1 MKGDKSPLSDP
12 LAAARTQSA
21 TPVEPVPQT
30 RSDLV
35 DGLVSVIMP
44 VFNAEKTLTRAVAS
58 VQAQDYPD
66 WELVLIE
73 DGSSD
78 GSADLCADLA
88 AADPRIRVLRQ
99 SRNSGAAAAR
109 NAGLAQ
115 ARGRYIAFLDA
126 DDEWL
131 PEKLTSQL
139 SFMEASGASFSY
151 TGFWRQR
158 GAQRRQVRVPAAVDR
173 AQLLKG
179 NVIGCLT
186 ALYDRAH
193 FGTVEMPDLRMRQ
206 DFALWLKL
214 LEQGGRAHGLDR
226 PLAIHHV
233 QPDSLS
239 APKGRAIRATWQ
251 MYRTH
256 LGFSPA
262 RAGWYL
268 SNHLLRRLLRG

>member
-1 MKGDKSPLSDP
+1 M
-12 LAAARTQSA
+12 
-21 TPVEPVPQT
+21 
-30 RSDLV
+30 

-44 VFNAEKTLTRAVAS
+44 VFNAEETLQRAVAS

-66 WELVLIE
+66 WEVILIE

-88 AADPRIRVLRQ
+88 AADPRIQVLHQ
-99 SRNSGAAAAR
+99 PRNSGAAAAR
-109 NAGLAQ
+109 NSGLKI

-131 PEKLTSQL
+131 PEKLSCQL
-139 SFMEASGASFSY
+139 AFMQARGAHFSY

-158 GAQRRQVRVPAAVDR
+158 GTERHQVRVPERVDR
-173 AQLLKG
+173 NRLLKG

-193 FGTVEMPDLRMRQ
+193 FGTVEMPALRLRQ

-214 LEQGGRAHGLDR
+214 LERGEAAHGLDR
-226 PLAIHHV
+226 PLAVHHV
-233 QPDSLS
+233 QPNSLS

-251 MYRTH
+251 MYRSH
-256 LGFSPA
+256 LGLSPI

>member
-1 MKGDKSPLSDP
+1 MKGDKSPFCDP
-12 LAAARTQSA
+12 LTGA
-21 TPVEPVPQT
+21 TPSTRPGPAPAGEPQEP
-30 RSDLV
+30 LV
-35 DGLVSVIMP
+35 NGLVSVIMP
-44 VFNAEKTLTRAVAS
+44 VFNAEETVARAVAS

-88 AADPRIRVLRQ
+88 AADPRIRILRQ
-99 SRNSGAAAAR
+99 PRNSGAAVAR
-109 NAGLAQ
+109 NSGLKI

-131 PEKLTSQL
+131 PEKLSCQL
-139 SFMEASGASFSY
+139 AFMQARGAHFSY

-158 GAQRRQVRVPAAVDR
+158 GTERHQVRVPERIDR
-173 AQLLKG
+173 NRLLKG

-193 FGTVEMPDLRMRQ
+193 FGRVEMPALRLRQ

-214 LEQGGRAHGLDR
+214 LERGEVAHGLDR
-226 PLAIHHV
+226 PLAVHHV
-233 QPDSLS
+233 HPNSLS

-251 MYRTH
+251 MYRSH
-256 LGFSPA
+256 LGLSPM

>member
-1 MKGDKSPLSDP
+1 M
-12 LAAARTQSA
+12 
-21 TPVEPVPQT
+21 
-30 RSDLV
+30 

-44 VFNAEKTLTRAVAS
+44 VFNAEETVARAVAS

-88 AADPRIRVLRQ
+88 AADPRIRILRQ
-99 SRNSGAAAAR
+99 PRNSGAAAAR
-109 NAGLAQ
+109 NSGLKI

-131 PEKLTSQL
+131 PEKLSCQL
-139 SFMEASGASFSY
+139 AFMQARGAHFSY

-158 GAQRRQVRVPAAVDR
+158 GTERHQVRVPERIDR
-173 AQLLKG
+173 NRLLKG

-193 FGTVEMPDLRMRQ
+193 FGRVEMPALRLRQ

-214 LEQGGRAHGLDR
+214 LERGEVAHGLDR
-226 PLAIHHV
+226 PLAVHHV
-233 QPDSLS
+233 HPNSLS

-251 MYRTH
+251 MYRSH
-256 LGFSPA
+256 LGLSPM